1 MGKAKHLSGI
11 PVAKKAVKGIGGLLG
26 GAEQPGIEQVSTLT
40 DQQQQVLSQLLTG
53 IQGGEFS
60 QFGQSEQFGEGLGAL
75 SGLLGGFDPQRTTE
89 AFQQQVAD
97 PARQQFQEE
106 VLPSIQERLIGA
118 GAGRGTTAQRQ
129 FAQAGQRLEQGLSG
143 QLAGQLQQG
152 EQLGAQQ
159 QLQALGIAPGFVS
172 SPQQQQ
178 LQAIATALG
187 ISSFENVQQQPKQS
201 ALGPLLGALGTI
213 GGAAIGGPAGA
224 SLGGTA
230 GSALGSSL

>member
-1 MGKAKHLSGI
+1 MGKSKQ
-11 PVAKKAVKGIGGLLG
+11 
-26 GAEQPGIEQVSTLT
+26 QPKIEQVSTISPE
-40 DQQQQVLSQLLTG
+40 QQAVLNQLLTG

-60 QFGQSEQFGEGLGAL
+60 QFGQSEQFGQGLGAL
-75 SGLLGGFDPQRTTE
+75 SSLLGGFDPQRTTE
-89 AFQQQVAD
+89 SFQQQVAT

-129 FAQAGQRLEQGLSG
+129 FAQAGQRFEQGLAG

-152 EQLGAQQ
+152 EQFGAQQ

-187 ISSFENVQQQPKQS
+187 IRSFENVQQQKSPS
-201 ALGPLLGALGTI
+201 ILGPLLGAAGTI
-213 GGAAIGGPAGA
+213 GGAVLGGPAGA
-224 SLGGTA
+224 AAGGAA
-230 GSALGSSL
+230 GAQVGGAL